1 MADRVIVAVF
11 QTQNQ
16 AYDAAAAMQRLD
28 DNGTIELKRGAIAT
42 KDAKGNLTIPDSKHV
57 GSAWGLLGG
66 GLIGAVLGAMLGPA
80 AVAAGAAASAA
91 ASAAAAGAAVGA
103 VGGGAMGSLV
113 DLNELGLST
122 DFIDEVTTQLYPG
135 DTALIVE
142 VNEGSTEPTDRIVSR
157 YDGRI
162 YRSELA

>member
-11 QTQNQ
+11 GTQNQ
-16 AYDAAAAMQRLD
+16 AYAAAARMQRLD
-28 DNGTIELKRGAIAT
+28 EDGAIKLKRGAIAT

-66 GLIGAVLGAMLGPA
+66 GLIGGLLGAMLGP
-80 AVAAGAAASAA
+80 VGAAAGAA

-103 VGGGAMGSLV
+103 VGGGTMGSVV
-113 DLNELGLST
+113 DLTEFALEQ
-122 DFIDEVTTQLYPG
+122 DFIDDVTTQLYPG

-142 VNEGSTEPTDRIVSR
+142 VDEGSTEPTDRVVSQ
-157 YDGRI
+157 YGGRI